1 MYNVRLNL
9 LDDYI
14 LAFSTQRLENLW
26 KFKITLNRF
35 MFHLETYGCCV
46 SVIFMEF
53 VTFID
58 PPALRLRL
66 ARFPQT
72 LTENYLMKLVIRVLK
87 SDHLVPSPV
96 ANPAN
101 LVHEQITIE
110 TVFFLQCLLS
120 SYGWMQRHIW
130 IVWINSLAHRLLHKL
145 TVTGCYISSSVVTL
159 AHRLNVNEYFLPP

>member
-1 MYNVRLNL
+1 
-9 LDDYI
+9 
-14 LAFSTQRLENLW
+14 
-26 KFKITLNRF
+26 

-110 TVFFLQCLLS
+110 TVFFFAIPALIL
-120 SYGWMQRHIW
+120 WMDAEAYL
-130 IVWINSLAHRLLHKL
+130 NSL
-145 TVTGCYISSSVVTL
+145 
-159 AHRLNVNEYFLPP
+159 N